1 MRLKKIN
8 MKGGGA
14 KYISGMWVST
24 QDGIPGHYA
33 ALEADILTKLNII
46 PSYIDGRGQ
55 VSNLLDFLSIEN
67 YKEGFNTSLKEALQ
81 SKNSVELK
89 EIFITCNQALELRIQ
104 DAKDKVTA
112 AREALDKGEEPNYIL
127 SQGHKYFFLTILQV
141 SKTILENMQR
151 KAKLKATL
159 KEAFERYVDPWT
171 RDIDNLNELM
181 NGLSLG
187 GKRKHKLSNKK
198 AKKRKRKLT
207 KKNF

>member
-1 MRLKKIN
+1 MN
-8 MKGGGA
+8 GGGA
-14 KYISGMWVST
+14 KYINGMWVST
-24 QDGIPGHYA
+24 QYGIPGHYA

-81 SKNSVELK
+81 SKNSDELK

-104 DAKDKVTA
+104 DAKNKVIS
-112 AREALDKGEEPNYIL
+112 AREVLDKGEEPYYIL

-151 KAKLKATL
+151 KTKLKATL
-159 KEAFERYVDPWT
+159 KEVFERYVDPWT

-187 GKRKHKLSNKK
+187 GKRKHKLSKKK
-198 AKKRKRKLT
+198 AKKRKLT
-207 KKNF
+207 KKNFN